1 MLLFVVIERGSMH
14 PMLPVGLFANAV
26 FSWIS
31 FSVLLS
37 SATFFGMLFVLN
49 LYFLTGAG
57 YTPLQ
62 TGAAM
67 LPLALCA
74 TCGNLVSAKLSQKI
88 SPMRLM
94 IGGAVVRLVAF
105 LATAAVIGSS
115 TYSLIALPLLL
126 IGFGAGLS
134 NPMAIAVLLSAAD
147 RKYSGITSGISTATG
162 QLGASIGVAVFG
174 AFLADPQRVAEG
186 TRIAAAISI
195 ASTILIILIIGSLE
209 RYRQRTVVK

>member
-1 MLLFVVIERGSMH
+1 
-14 PMLPVGLFANAV
+14 
-26 FSWIS
+26 
-31 FSVLLS
+31 
-37 SATFFGMLFVLN
+37 
-49 LYFLTGAG
+49 
-57 YTPLQ
+57 
-62 TGAAM
+62 
-67 LPLALCA
+67 
-74 TCGNLVSAKLSQKI
+74 
-88 SPMRLM
+88 MRLM